1 MRLRLVARVTAA
13 LSGALTAGVL
23 ATDPVVASPVVASPV
38 VASPVVASPV
48 TTRVAV
54 AAPVKGEGAGG
65 TPGVPLFAYY
75 YIWFTPASWNRAKID
90 YPLIGRYASDD
101 PAVMREQIQE
111 AKSAGIDGFIVSW
124 KNTPADDRTLQLLMS
139 VAGQEHFQLAMI
151 YEGLDFSRHP
161 LPVSDVAA
169 GFRLF
174 RDDYASSPVWLRVN
188 GKPLTIW
195 SGTWA
200 YSHAAV
206 ASVTSAVRGSLL
218 VLSTEK
224 SVAGFRR
231 LADVTD
237 GDAYYWSSVNPQ
249 TDSGYAEKM
258 DAMSNAIH
266 QAGKYW
272 IAPFAPGF
280 DARLIGG
287 RSVVPRNDGQTLRAE
302 YATAAASSPDILG
315 LISWNEFSEN
325 TYVEPS
331 VNYGRF
337 YLQLTGELRGA
348 AAPARRSAAG
358 RGDSRPAVGSGSH
371 GSGQPWLLGLAI
383 AAIGVVALA
392 ARRRVA
398 RRRVARRAA
407 RDAASLSARGS
418 P

>member
-1 MRLRLVARVTAA
+1 MSVRVAQRARRALVA
-13 LSGALTAGVL
+13 GALVAGVIG
-23 ATDPVVASPVVASPV
+23 ACAAMPDSVSGPAAASSPPSAS
-38 VASPVVASPV
+38 SP
-48 TTRVAV
+48 
-54 AAPVKGEGAGG
+54 
-65 TPGVPLFAYY
+65 PGSSAVPLFAYY

-139 VAGQEHFQLAMI
+139 VASQEHFQLAMI
-151 YEGLDFSRHP
+151 YEGLDFTRHP
-161 LPVSDVAA
+161 LPVSEVAA

-174 RDDYASSPVWLRVN
+174 RDDYAPSPVWFRVN

-195 SGTWA
+195 SGTWD

-206 ASVTSAVRGSLL
+206 ASVTSAVRGRML

-224 SVAGFRR
+224 SVAGFQR

-249 TDSGYAEKM
+249 TNSGYAAKL

-266 QAGKYW
+266 QQNKYW

-280 DARLIGG
+280 DARLVGG
-287 RSVVPRNDGQTLRAE
+287 LSVVPRDDGQTLRAE

-331 VNYGRF
+331 VHYGRF
-337 YLQLTGELRGA
+337 YLQLVDELRGT
-348 AAPARRSAAG
+348 AAPTPASATG
-358 RGDSRPAVGSGSH
+358 PSDSRSVAVRTSASTGL
-371 GSGQPWLLGLAI
+371 WLLGFALTLVS
-383 AAIGVVALA
+383 VVALA
-392 ARRRVA
+392 SYARRR
-398 RRRVARRAA
+398 RAV
-407 RDAASLSARGS
+407 RTASASHGNGR
-418 P
+418 

>member
-1 MRLRLVARVTAA
+1 MSVRVAQRARRALVA
-13 LSGALTAGVL
+13 GALVAGVIG
-23 ATDPVVASPVVASPV
+23 ACAAMPDSVSGPAAASSPPSAS
-38 VASPVVASPV
+38 SP
-48 TTRVAV
+48 
-54 AAPVKGEGAGG
+54 
-65 TPGVPLFAYY
+65 PGSSAVPLFAYY

-139 VAGQEHFQLAMI
+139 VASQEHFQLAMI
-151 YEGLDFSRHP
+151 YEGLDFTRHP
-161 LPVSDVAA
+161 LPVSEVAA

-174 RDDYASSPVWLRVN
+174 RDDYAPSPVWFRVN

-195 SGTWA
+195 SGTWD

-206 ASVTSAVRGSLL
+206 ASVTSAVRGRML

-224 SVAGFRR
+224 SVAGFQR

-249 TDSGYAEKM
+249 TNSGYAAKL

-266 QAGKYW
+266 QQNKYW

-280 DARLIGG
+280 DARLVGG
-287 RSVVPRNDGQTLRAE
+287 QSVVPRDDGQTLRAE

-331 VNYGRF
+331 VHYGRF
-337 YLQLTGELRGA
+337 YLQLVDELRGT
-348 AAPARRSAAG
+348 AAPTPASATG
-358 RGDSRPAVGSGSH
+358 PSDSRSVAVRTSASTGL
-371 GSGQPWLLGLAI
+371 WLLGFALTLVS
-383 AAIGVVALA
+383 VVALA
-392 ARRRVA
+392 SYARRR
-398 RRRVARRAA
+398 RAV
-407 RDAASLSARGS
+407 RTASASHGNGR
-418 P
+418 

>member
-1 MRLRLVARVTAA
+1 MNLRAPAAVAAAAA
-13 LSGALTAGVL
+13 LSCAL
-23 ATDPVVASPVVASPV
+23 
-38 VASPVVASPV
+38 V
-48 TTRVAV
+48 TSFA
-54 AAPVKGEGAGG
+54 AAPAGASRG
-65 TPGVPLFAYY
+65 TGASSPSGASAIPLFAHY

-90 YPLIGRYASDD
+90 YPLIGRYSSAD

-124 KNTPADDRTLQLLMS
+124 KNTPTDDRILQTLMG
-139 VAGQEHFQLAMI
+139 VASQEHFKLAMI
-151 YEGLDFSRHP
+151 YEGLDFNRQP
-161 LPVSDVAA
+161 LPVSEVAA

-174 RDDYASSPVWLRVN
+174 RDAYAPNPVWFRLN

-195 SGTWA
+195 SGTWD

-206 ASVTSAVRGSLL
+206 ASVTSALRSSML

-224 SVAGFRR
+224 SVPGFQR

-249 TDSGYAEKM
+249 TNSGYAAKM
-258 DAMSNAIH
+258 GAMGKAIH

-280 DARLIGG
+280 DARLVGG
-287 RSVVPRNDGQTLRAE
+287 QSTVPRNNGQTLRAE
-302 YATAAASSPDILG
+302 YATAVQSAPDILG

-337 YLQLTGELRGA
+337 YLQLVGQLRGA
-348 AAPARRSAAG
+348 AGPSPSPAAEPGASRYVAAPESG
-358 RGDSRPAVGSGSH
+358 GSSVL
-371 GSGQPWLLGLAI
+371 WLTAFAI
-383 AAIGVVALA
+383 ALLSVAALA
-392 ARRRVA
+392 SYGRRRVA
-398 RRRVARRAA
+398 RRGR
-407 RDAASLSARGS
+407 SLPARGS
-418 P
+418 R

>member
-1 MRLRLVARVTAA
+1 VSLRTLAAKTAAVSCVLVA
-13 LSGALTAGVL
+13 GVMG
-23 ATDPVVASPVVASPV
+23 TG
-38 VASPVVASPV
+38 
-48 TTRVAV
+48 AV
-54 AAPVKGEGAGG
+54 AARAVAGG
-65 TPGVPLFAYY
+65 APATVPLFAYY

-90 YPLIGRYASDD
+90 YPLTGRYASDD
-101 PAVMREQIQE
+101 PAVIREQIQE

-124 KNTPADDRTLQLLMS
+124 KNTPADDRTLQLVMT
-139 VAGQEHFQLAMI
+139 VASQEHFQLAMI

-161 LPVSDVAA
+161 LPVSEVAA

-174 RDDYASSPVWLRVN
+174 RDDYASSPVWFRVN

-195 SGTWA
+195 SGTWD

-206 ASVTSAVRGSLL
+206 ASVTSAVRGSML

-224 SVAGFRR
+224 NVAGFQR

-249 TDSGYAEKM
+249 TDSGYAAKM

-266 QAGKYW
+266 QSGKYW

-280 DARLIGG
+280 DARLVGG
-287 RSVVPRNDGQTLRAE
+287 QSVVPRGEGQTLRAE
-302 YATAAASSPDILG
+302 YATAAASSPDALG

-337 YLQLTGELRGA
+337 YLQLVGELRGA
-348 AAPARRSAAG
+348 PAPAPRSAAG
-358 RGDSRPAVGSGSH
+358 RGNSRSVAGARSNSSSG
-371 GSGQPWLLGLAI
+371 PWPLGLAI
-383 AAIGVVALA
+383 TLFVLVVLA

-398 RRRVARRAA
+398 RRRVARRAD
-407 RDAASLSARGS
+407 RDAASLPARGS
-418 P
+418 HY

>member
-1 MRLRLVARVTAA
+1 VSLRTLAAKTAAVSCALVA
-13 LSGALTAGVL
+13 GVMG
-23 ATDPVVASPVVASPV
+23 TG
-38 VASPVVASPV
+38 
-48 TTRVAV
+48 AV
-54 AAPVKGEGAGG
+54 ATGAVAGG
-65 TPGVPLFAYY
+65 APAAVPLFAYY

-101 PAVMREQIQE
+101 PAVIREQIQE

-124 KNTPADDRTLQLLMS
+124 KNTPADDRTLQLVMS
-139 VAGQEHFQLAMI
+139 VASQENFQLAMI

-161 LPVSDVAA
+161 LPVSEVAA

-174 RDDYASSPVWLRVN
+174 RDDYASSPVWFRVN

-195 SGTWA
+195 SGTWD

-206 ASVTSAVRGSLL
+206 ASVTSAVRGSML

-224 SVAGFRR
+224 NVTGFQR

-249 TDSGYAEKM
+249 TDSGYAAKM

-280 DARLIGG
+280 DARLVGG
-287 RSVVPRNDGQTLRAE
+287 RSVVPRDDGQTLRAE
-302 YATAAASSPDILG
+302 YAAATASSPDVLG

-337 YLQLTGELRGA
+337 YLQLVGELRGA
-348 AAPARRSAAG
+348 PAPAPQSAAG
-358 RGDSRPAVGSGSH
+358 RYNSRSVAGARSNSSSG
-371 GSGQPWLLGLAI
+371 PWLLGLAI
-383 AAIGVVALA
+383 TLFGLVVLA
-392 ARRRVA
+392 ARRRMF
-398 RRRVARRAA
+398 RRRVARRAD
-407 RDAASLSARGS
+407 RDAASLSAHGS
-418 P
+418 RY